1 MKYELI
7 QDAFGVNVRHQG
19 QTISRIDNVSAADLD
34 EEMVEELL
42 FGDLDEDDCL

>member
-7 QDAFGVNVRHQG
+7 QDAFGVTVRYQG
-19 QTISRIDNVSAADLD
+19 QTIGRIDNVSAADLD